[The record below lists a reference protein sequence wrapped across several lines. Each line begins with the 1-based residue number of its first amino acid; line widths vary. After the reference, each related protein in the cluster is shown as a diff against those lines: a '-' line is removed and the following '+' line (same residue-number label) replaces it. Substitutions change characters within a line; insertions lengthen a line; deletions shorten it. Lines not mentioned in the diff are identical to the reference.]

1 MERKKEFQFFLRTAF
16 SCKTKNA
23 TKMQFILQKR
33 FPKIT
38 KNQIRIK
45 LAVGIFYELAN
56 VENASEIEI
65 SEIEQNVR
73 EVCGEVKEVVIKEE
87 IEKLKSNPSKYWLS
101 ILVDNKRSKSHFG
114 KALPFLEL
122 MVEELFRKENE
133 KVIKIQIK

>member
-1 MERKKEFQFFLRTAF
+1 MQKYGESFLVQNKKCHKDAIYSPKEI
-16 SCKTKNA
+16 SKNYE
-23 TKMQFILQKR
+23 
-33 FPKIT
+33 
-38 KNQIRIK
+38 NQIRIK
-45 LAVGIFYELAN
+45 LAVSIFYELAD
-56 VENASEIEI
+56 NAEDSSEIEI

>member
-1 MERKKEFQFFLRTAF
+1 MQKYGESFLVQNKKCHKDAIYSPKEI
-16 SCKTKNA
+16 SKNYED
-23 TKMQFILQKR
+23 
-33 FPKIT
+33 
-38 KNQIRIK
+38 QIRIK
-45 LAVGIFYELAN
+45 LAVGIFYELAD

-87 IEKLKSNPSKYWLS
+87 VEKLKSNPSKYWLS

>member
-1 MERKKEFQFFLRTAF
+1 MQKYGESFLVQNKKCHKDAIYSPKEI
-16 SCKTKNA
+16 SKNYE
-23 TKMQFILQKR
+23 
-33 FPKIT
+33 
-38 KNQIRIK
+38 NQIRIK